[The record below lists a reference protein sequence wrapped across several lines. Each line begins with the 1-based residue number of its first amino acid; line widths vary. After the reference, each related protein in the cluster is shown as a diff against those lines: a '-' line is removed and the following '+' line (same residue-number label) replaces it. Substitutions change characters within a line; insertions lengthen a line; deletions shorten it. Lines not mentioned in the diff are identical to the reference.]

1 MIFFET
7 SAKSGNG
14 VNNMMYTCIAK
25 LPFFDQFKID
35 DKEQLIKELCD
46 NNSSKNNEG
55 KVYGVDMDKQF
66 EFNSEDNTSNI
77 VLKKDVDIDENKK
90 KCAC

>member
-7 SAKSGNG
+7 SAKSGDGINI
-14 VNNMMYTCIAK
+14 MMYTCIAK
-25 LPFFDQFKID
+25 LPFFEQFKIE
-35 DKEQLIKELCD
+35 DKEKLVKELCD

-55 KVYGVDMDKQF
+55 KVYGVDIDKQY
-66 EFNSEDNTSNI
+66 EFTSEDNTSNI
-77 VLKKDVDIDENKK
+77 VLKKDVDIDDNKK